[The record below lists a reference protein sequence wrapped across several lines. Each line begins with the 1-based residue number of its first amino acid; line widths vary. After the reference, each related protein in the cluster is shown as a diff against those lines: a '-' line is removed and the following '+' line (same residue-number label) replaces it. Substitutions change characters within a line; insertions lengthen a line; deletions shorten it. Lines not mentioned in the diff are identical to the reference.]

1 METEQRAR
9 ELNTQQRQHD
19 QNRQESM
26 LNRSEAEINE

>member
-19 QNRQESM
+19 QNRQELM
-26 LNRSEAEINE
+26 LNRSKIENNN